1 MVRGFFLL
9 APRAPRAGR
18 KSVFHAVLC
27 LTRRAVGGMLSAD
40 MNLKRLLLAA
50 TLFGLCTAAQA
61 VQVIMTGGV
70 ALRSWEN
77 NRGPLAHDNWWANF
91 VRASTV
97 QMEITRS
104 KDPQAQIVWLVYRPA
119 YVTRGVE
126 NKTDY
131 ISRIRETAAK
141 YKVKLVF
148 FDTMDQMYK
157 ALNSAPRGRDRITH
171 FYYFGHSNPNAF
183 MLDYSNYIV
192 AASTVW
198 MHEDDLAKRIKPG
211 IFAPDAE
218 CWSYGCFTGCS
229 MSKKWKQATG
239 AAMWGNLESTRY
251 QPVGDGK
258 LPQGVGKWVQ

>member
-9 APRAPRAGR
+9 APPAPGAGR

-97 QMEITRS
+97 QMEITRG

>member
-1 MVRGFFLL
+1 MNHVRFFKYQIPNEYLDT
-9 APRAPRAGR
+9 RGGR
-18 KSVFHAVLC
+18 GYPCRVKNWKRMLTAALVL
-27 LTRRAVGGMLSAD
+27 
-40 MNLKRLLLAA
+40 
-50 TLFGLCTAAQA
+50 GLCPVAQA

-91 VRASTV
+91 VRASTI

-104 KDPQAQIVWLVYRPA
+104 KDPNAKIVWLVYRPA
-119 YVTRGVE
+119 YVTRGAE

-131 ISRIRETAAK
+131 VSRIRETAAK
-141 YKVKLVF
+141 YRTKLVF

-157 ALNSAPRGRDRITH
+157 AINTAPKGKDRITH

-211 IFAPDAE
+211 VFAPDAE
-218 CWSYGCFTGCS
+218 CWSYGCYTGCS
-229 MSKKWKQATG
+229 MSQKWKQATG
-239 AAMWGNLESTRY
+239 ASMWGNLESTRY

-258 LPQGVGKWVQ
+258 LPQGVGKWVK

>member
-9 APRAPRAGR
+9 APPAPGAGR

-27 LTRRAVGGMLSAD
+27 LTRRAVGGMLCAD

-104 KDPQAQIVWLVYRPA
+104 KNPQAQIVWLVYRPA

>member
-1 MVRGFFLL
+1 MNHVRFFKYQIPNEYLDT
-9 APRAPRAGR
+9 RGGR
-18 KSVFHAVLC
+18 GYPCRVKNWKRMLTAALVL
-27 LTRRAVGGMLSAD
+27 
-40 MNLKRLLLAA
+40 
-50 TLFGLCTAAQA
+50 GLCPVAQA

-91 VRASTV
+91 VRASTI

-104 KDPQAQIVWLVYRPA
+104 KDPNAKIVWLVYRPA
-119 YVTRGVE
+119 YVTRGAE

-131 ISRIRETAAK
+131 VSRIRETAAK
-141 YKVKLVF
+141 YRTKLVF

-157 ALNSAPRGRDRITH
+157 AINTAPKGKDRITH

-211 IFAPDAE
+211 VFAPDAE
-218 CWSYGCFTGCS
+218 CWSYGCYTGRS
-229 MSKKWKQATG
+229 MSQKWKQATG
-239 AAMWGNLESTRY
+239 ASMWGNLESTRY

-258 LPQGVGKWVQ
+258 LPQGVGKWVK

>member
-1 MVRGFFLL
+1 MLTVAL
-9 APRAPRAGR
+9 A
-18 KSVFHAVLC
+18 L
-27 LTRRAVGGMLSAD
+27 
-40 MNLKRLLLAA
+40 
-50 TLFGLCTAAQA
+50 GLCPVAQA

-97 QMEITRS
+97 QMEISRG
-104 KDPQAQIVWLVYRPA
+104 KDPSARIVWLVYRPA
-119 YVTRGVE
+119 YVTRGAE
-126 NKTDY
+126 NQTDY

-141 YKVKLVF
+141 YRVKLVF
-148 FDTMDQMYK
+148 FDTADQMYK
-157 ALNSAPRGRDRITH
+157 ALNAAARGKDRITH

-198 MHEDDLAKRIKPG
+198 MHEDDLAARIKPG
-211 IFAPDAE
+211 VFAPGAE
-218 CWSYGCFTGCS
+218 CWSYGCYTGRS
-229 MSKKWKQATG
+229 MSKKWKKATG
-239 AAMWGNLESTRY
+239 AGMWGNLESTRY
-251 QPVGDGK
+251 QPVGDGH